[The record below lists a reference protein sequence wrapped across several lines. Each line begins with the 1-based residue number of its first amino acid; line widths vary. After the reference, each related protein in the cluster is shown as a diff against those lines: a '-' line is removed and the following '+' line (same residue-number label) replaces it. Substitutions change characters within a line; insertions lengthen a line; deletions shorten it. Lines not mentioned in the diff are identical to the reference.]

1 MFSFTLSAISIK
13 GIFINRLRLI
23 AIITLIFCCMVS
35 HLALANSAVNSS
47 AEIKNWL
54 ERMSIAS
61 TALSYKGRFF
71 YNRDGKTSLMEIVHV
86 VGKKGSRERII
97 SLSGA
102 DQELIRDQNGNV
114 YLMNLGSPLLIDQ
127 GGRDIPLAVRINA
140 NLERLLENYTFELAG
155 IDRVAGYKSQIMHIS
170 PLDKYRYSYRLWV
183 DVETGFLT
191 RSQLLN
197 EKGDVMEHIMF
208 SDIEL
213 MAKPTEL
220 LFEAVLY
227 EQDLAVASKNIVVPQ
242 EQVLQQSTTTDN
254 QEAFWSISGSPLGFW
269 RTHSQDKVSL
279 GEKKSI
285 TYLMVTDGLASV
297 SIYIEPFKNLG
308 NDLIGVSRS
317 GALSAYGRV
326 LNEHHITVVGEVP
339 PLTVKRIG
347 DAVIQTTMSSRVPG
361 SALAKH

>member
-1 MFSFTLSAISIK
+1 
-13 GIFINRLRLI
+13 
-23 AIITLIFCCMVS
+23 MVS

-170 PLDKYRYSYRLWV
+170 PLDKHRYSYRLWV
-183 DVETGFLT
+183 DVKTGFLT

-197 EKGDVMEHIMF
+197 EKGDVIEHIMF

-213 MAKPTEL
+213 MTKPTEL

-242 EQVLQQSTTTDN
+242 GHVAPQKQVSQQSTTTDN
-254 QEAFWSISGSPLGFW
+254 KETFWGISGSPLGFW

-285 TYLMVTDGLASV
+285 VYLMVTDGLASV
-297 SIYIEPFKNLG
+297 SIYIEPFKNAD
-308 NDLIGVSRS
+308 NNLIGVSRS

-326 LNEHHITVVGEVP
+326 MDEYHITVVGEVP

-347 DAVIQTTMSSRVPG
+347 DAVIQTRMSSRQVLG
-361 SALAKH
+361 VTH